1 MKTKIYAFICIVITV
16 ILLIW
21 AWRDV
26 SFVEVFNTF
35 KRVDLSWIILGLIT
49 FLLSFSIR
57 AYRWGTLLEDQPD
70 KGTFHIRH
78 AAVFIGF
85 ASNQVLPANAGE
97 FVRSGILKKFAGI
110 SLSACVG
117 SLFAARLLDAIVA
130 FIFLFMPLLSIA
142 QTTHSRLNSLPV
154 LGLGLFLL
162 FLCLSIGGAARYPQ
176 SIAKTVGMI
185 TKKIGFRHLE
195 TQMAQRT
202 TRFLSG
208 LTIFQSF
215 PRTLLALFQ
224 TIGIW
229 SISGITFWATLN
241 AFNIPTPGFSGALFV
256 QSLEAMAT
264 IIPSTPGHLGAFE
277 AAIRFGL
284 SFYDI
289 PSNTIVA
296 YTLLLRLMMNGGVIA
311 VACLFALHLG
321 IKKTDFLKKA

>member
-1 MKTKIYAFICIVITV
+1 MKTKVYAFICIVATV
-16 ILLIW
+16 ALLIW

-26 SFVEVFNTF
+26 SFSAVFDTLKQIEVG
-35 KRVDLSWIILGLIT
+35 WIFLGLVT

-57 AYRWGTLLEDQPD
+57 AYRWGTLLDDQPD

-85 ASNQVLPANAGE
+85 ASNQILPANAGE
-97 FVRSGILKKFAGI
+97 VVRSGILKKFAGI

-117 SLFAARLLDAIVA
+117 SLFAARLLDAVVA
-130 FIFLFMPLLSIA
+130 FIFLFTPLLTLS
-142 QTTHSRLNSLPV
+142 TSSNEGLNSLPMV
-154 LGLGLFLL
+154 GLGLFLL
-162 FLCLSIGGAARYPQ
+162 SLCLTIGAIARYPKQ
-176 SIAKTVGMI
+176 VSQMVGTI
-185 TKKIGFRHLE
+185 TKGMGFRHLD
-195 TQMAQRT
+195 TQMEQRT
-202 TRFLSG
+202 ARFLSG

-215 PRTLLALFQ
+215 RRTTTAFLQ

-229 SISGITFWATLN
+229 SISGITFWSALH
-241 AFNIPTPGFSGALFV
+241 AFNLQLPGFTGALFV

-284 SFYDI
+284 SFYEI

-296 YTLLLRLMMNGGVIA
+296 YTLLLRLVMNGGVLA
-311 VACLFALHLG
+311 VGLLFACHLG
-321 IKKTDFLKKA
+321 LKRSDFQKS